1 MGRKLE
7 ERGGKEIRR
16 EGGGKEIRREGRW
29 GGN

>member
-16 EGGGKEIRREGRW
+16 EGGGEEIRREG
-29 GGN
+29 GEGN